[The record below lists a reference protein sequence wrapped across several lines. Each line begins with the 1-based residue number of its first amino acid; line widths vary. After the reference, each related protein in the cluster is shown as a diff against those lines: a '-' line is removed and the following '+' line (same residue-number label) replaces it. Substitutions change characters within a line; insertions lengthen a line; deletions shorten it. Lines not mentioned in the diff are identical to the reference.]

1 MAPSD
6 AQLAELVRRV
16 TTELAARAMRVAVA
30 ESCTGGWIAKLLTD
44 LPGSSAWFGYG
55 FVTYS
60 DAAKHGLL
68 GVSTETLALHGAV
81 STEVAEQMA
90 TGARLASAADMAL
103 AVTGIAGPGGGSPD
117 KPVGTVCLAWAGP
130 GVALTSTV
138 AHFRGNREAVRRG
151 SVAVA
156 LEGALVRLSGA

>member
-6 AQLAELVRRV
+6 AQLAELVQRV
-16 TTELAARAMRVAVA
+16 TSGLAARGMRVAVA

-44 LPGSSAWFGYG
+44 LPGSSTWFGYG

-60 DAAKHGLL
+60 DEAKHQLL

-90 TGARLASAADMAL
+90 TGARLASAAEV
-103 AVTGIAGPGGGSPD
+103 AVAVSGIAGPGGGRPG

-130 GVALTSTV
+130 GAALASTV
-138 AHFRGNREAVRRG
+138 ARFGGNRDAVRR
-151 SVAVA
+151 SSAASA
-156 LEGALVRLSGA
+156 LEGILLRLAVP